1 MAAVRAMANPPSQ
14 RKLQFS
20 TRRSHH
26 AICYEVQPQKTPVW
40 CVAASIEMLLDFYR
54 YEYTQ
59 QRLAAKLG
67 LGTTSNP
74 TGLPNGMEG
83 KVVDLIEAM
92 TSKALDVTV
101 KSLDGKDKDLIW
113 ADVRDE
119 IVANRPVI
127 SFIPGHARTIAGYLD
142 AEAAASLL
150 GTPSRHLLVYDPA
163 SGGANRWENVA
174 THVYRFAFKARLRLE

>member
-1 MAAVRAMANPPSQ
+1 MADPPSQ

-20 TRRSHH
+20 TRGSNH
-26 AICYEVQPQKTPVW
+26 AICYEVQPQMTPVW
-40 CVAASIEMLLDFYR
+40 CVAASTKMLLDFYR
-54 YEYTQ
+54 YEYAQ
-59 QRLAAKLG
+59 QRLAGKLG

-83 KVVDLIEAM
+83 KVVDVIDAM
-92 TSKALDVTV
+92 TSNALDATV
-101 KSLDGKDKDLIW
+101 KSLDGKDRDLMW

-142 AEAAASLL
+142 AEAANSSV
-150 GTPSRHLLVYDPA
+150 GTPGRYLLVYDPA
-163 SGGANRWENVA
+163 MGGGNRWENVR
-174 THVYRFAFKARLRLE
+174 TQVYRFAFKARLRLA